1 MSRMFELYKSGFNIE
16 DNKALNEFA
25 LEIINI
31 SEEYIRYLV
40 YKGKINSLGDLS
52 SYDAAVDLTAELF
65 TIENGCLS
73 HFKKFFSGFETPPET
88 EEDVNR
94 LIRQFVY
101 VSTMNNVSL
110 LYKFADPVTN
120 KLLRNLN
127 YARKSGDYLQTEIFT
142 NKYIH
147 RKEVDFES
155 AVCMEREKLARL
167 IGQKRGIGFLPA
179 TEFLEEVFKIL
190 EEQTEYLHAV
200 PFSDLLQ
207 IYKELSAKEIR
218 KDFESMESGSES
230 NIYMKLLV
238 EEIRKSYLLKLKNYI
253 TKKNFSKNESDCI
266 YNIVEEVIN
275 CYLSGTERESV
286 KELAKRYYNGTVT
299 NSLCYKIDYA
309 IDLLNSEI
317 ISFFKREE
325 EENVKKLSK

>member
-1 MSRMFELYKSGFNIE
+1 MFELYKSKFRIKDNI
-16 DNKALNEFA
+16 ALNEFA
-25 LEIINI
+25 LKVINI
-31 SEEYIRYLV
+31 SEEYIRYLI

-52 SYDAAVDLTAELF
+52 SFDAAVDLTAELF
-65 TIENGCLS
+65 TLEDGYLV
-73 HFKKFFSGFETPPET
+73 HFKKFFNGFETPPET

-94 LIRQFVY
+94 LLRQFVY
-101 VSTMNNVSL
+101 VSTMNNVSM

-127 YARKSGDYLQTEIFT
+127 YARKAGNYLKTEIFT

-147 RKEVDFES
+147 RKAVDFAS
-155 AVCMEREKLARL
+155 AQCMDRDQLVRL
-167 IGQKRGIGFLPA
+167 IGTKNGISFLPA
-179 TEFLEEVFKIL
+179 TEFLDEVFNIL
-190 EEQTEYLHAV
+190 EEQSDYLHAV

-218 KDFESMESGSES
+218 KDFENMESGSES

-253 TKKNFSKNESDCI
+253 SKKKFSKNESDCI
-266 YNIVEEVIN
+266 YKIVEEVIN
-275 CYLSGTERESV
+275 CYLNGTERESV
-286 KELAKRYYNGTVT
+286 KELAKRYYNGSVT
-299 NSLCYKIDYA
+299 NSLCNKIGYA

-317 ISFFKREE
+317 ISFIQREE
-325 EENVKKLSK
+325 KDNVKKISK